1 MAVLRARIAGRT
13 SEAADPVAENIPK
26 REDVIRSLNAICSQ
40 LEAWSRSKKLVHPVR
55 VTLCRAA
62 IYGYSVMLS
71 GLKDEELELRIIELE
86 EKLKNGV
93 LIPLEQRK

>member
-1 MAVLRARIAGRT
+1 MLSENTPKRIDVLCSLNGICKQLESWANSKKPVLPIRVHLLRA
-13 SEAADPVAENIPK
+13 S
-26 REDVIRSLNAICSQ
+26 
-40 LEAWSRSKKLVHPVR
+40 
-55 VTLCRAA
+55 
-62 IYGYSVMLS
+62 IYGYSVLLS